1 MILIICNI
9 TIIYVIENLF
19 VRIFVLVIIELI
31 SLINI
36 IIFISPKLM
45 MIYNVT
51 LDSISSR
58 GTSIIVRPSRAGE
71 ALSVT
76 EYNP

>member
-1 MILIICNI
+1 
-9 TIIYVIENLF
+9 
-19 VRIFVLVIIELI
+19 
-31 SLINI
+31 
-36 IIFISPKLM
+36 M

-76 EYNP
+76 EYNPKKKKKKKKKKSIYNNISFYIKLN